1 MKTLLSDAIIPALP
15 EPSPNAWILIGIV
28 AAVVLISVVIC
39 VVLVKRRKKG
49 KET

>member
-1 MKTLLSDAIIPALP
+1 MKTLLSDAIIPDLP

-39 VVLVKRRKKG
+39 VILVRAKNRRK
-49 KET
+49 